1 MDIET
6 WPRLLIFMAL
16 VCACALYGL
25 AASGHFPR
33 EHRAPSLRS
42 PAGAALLFGSMAVTT
57 VAALAG
63 VSFAARSLPWYAAI
77 IGAGL
82 VLLATPLLLR
92 PFSDAFVNGSA
103 ALLTFAAVSAVSA
116 VLLAFL

>member
-6 WPRLLIFMAL
+6 WPRLLVFMVL

-33 EHRAPSLRS
+33 EHRAPLLRS
-42 PAGAALLFGSMAVTT
+42 SAGGALLFGSMAVTT
-57 VAALAG
+57 AAALAG
-63 VSFAARSLPWYAAI
+63 VNFAARGLPWYAAI

-92 PFSDAFVNGSA
+92 PFSDAFVNGRA
-103 ALLTFAAVSAVSA
+103 ALLTFAVASAVLA
-116 VLLAFL
+116 VLLAFV